1 MTLEYNKE
9 LAEKNQKI
17 WRELY
22 ASGEYSEYL
31 EDLCKRI
38 KIILKESGLNIVES
52 FAVTQMV
59 SENIKNYLEEH
70 TGVII
75 KTKEMN
81 FEEADLKMSFED
93 HRKSDRES
101 MN

>member
-1 MTLEYNKE
+1 MTTEYNKE

-59 SENIKNYLEEH
+59 SANIKDYLEEH
-70 TGVII
+70 EGVII
-75 KTKEMN
+75 KMKE
-81 FEEADLKMSFED
+81 MSFED
-93 HRKSDRES
+93 HRTSDKES